1 MFGHRTLVTR
11 VLAGAAMLA
20 AAAVPAGV
28 AAAQEQG
35 ADARPTM
42 AVVYFTNGAIG
53 KAHEEFQPLSL
64 GLADMMITELAANP
78 KIRVVERDRINQLMD
93 EQKLSAGDRVDPSTA
108 VAMGKLLGAHH
119 ILIGTYVTDTKGRM
133 VLAVRS
139 VNTETS
145 QVEYTETVRDKSDNV
160 LDMVATL
167 AEKVNKGLNLPS
179 IQKRSSAAP
188 GGNTRGASQ
197 SSAQSSA
204 ESAPPPAARRQV
216 PFQAVMLY
224 SKGLAA
230 KDKGNWQEAAQLFRA
245 SLQKFPEYEAPKK
258 ALEGI
263 PESARTG
270 E

>member
-1 MFGHRTLVTR
+1 MFGHRQLVGRTLAAGAGAIL
-11 VLAGAAMLA
+11 LAGATL
-20 AAAVPAGV
+20 G
-28 AAAQEQG
+28 AQDQGG
-35 ADARPTM
+35 ADSRPTV
-42 AVVYFTNGAIG
+42 AIVYFTNGAIG
-53 KAHEEFQPLSL
+53 KGHEELQPLSL
-64 GLADMMITELAANP
+64 GLADMMITEMAANP
-78 KIRVVERDRINQLMD
+78 RVRIVERDRINQLMD

-119 ILIGTYVTDTKGRM
+119 ILIGTYVTDPKGRM

-145 QVEYTETVRDKSDNV
+145 LVEYSDQVRGKSDDV
-160 LDMVATL
+160 LEMVSSL
-167 AEKVNKGLNLPS
+167 SEKVNKGLNLPS
-179 IQKRSSAAP
+179 IPKRQPAAAP

-197 SSAQSSA
+197 SPGDNA
-204 ESAPPPAARRQV
+204 APAPKPRQV

-230 KDKGNWQEAAQLFRA
+230 KDKGNWQEAVQLFRA

-270 E
+270 A

>member
-1 MFGHRTLVTR
+1 MFGLRQLVGRTLAAGAGAML
-11 VLAGAAMLA
+11 LAGATL
-20 AAAVPAGV
+20 G
-28 AAAQEQG
+28 AQDQGG
-35 ADARPTM
+35 ADTRPTV
-42 AVVYFTNGAIG
+42 AIVYFTNGAIG
-53 KAHEEFQPLSL
+53 KGHEELQPLSL
-64 GLADMMITELAANP
+64 GLADMMITEMAANP
-78 KIRVVERDRINQLMD
+78 RVRIVERDRINQLMD

-119 ILIGTYVTDTKGRM
+119 ILIGTYVTDPKGRM

-145 QVEYTETVRDKSDNV
+145 QVEYTDQVRGKSDDV
-160 LDMVATL
+160 LDMVSTL
-167 AEKVNKGLNLPS
+167 AEKVNKGLNLPA
-179 IQKRSSAAP
+179 IPRRQPAA

-197 SSAQSSA
+197 SPSDNA
-204 ESAPPPAARRQV
+204 APAPKARQV

-230 KDKGNWQEAAQLFRA
+230 KDKGNWQEAVQLFRA

-270 E
+270 A